1 MEAFKQKFVEE
12 ATEQI
17 NDLEEAL
24 LQLDKNKE
32 DMDTIESIFRVMHSL
47 KGGSAMFGFEKI
59 DKFTHILENIYDR
72 IRNHEL
78 KVTPEILDLTFQAV
92 DHLRKLLDETPEN
105 EQQLEQE
112 NKLFIERIEKA
123 LNEKTTPEHASIQD
137 EPTEGKTKTYFVRFV
152 PNEDIMQNGTNPLFL
167 LEDLSQLGTSLIVPN
182 ISKIPDFNSLDP
194 AKTYTSWNILLST
207 NAGINAVID
216 VFIFVDDEAK
226 IETHKISDYNLLQD
240 KAIKNILK
248 DTLQQKPHIKPS
260 EIHDLIIDLEN
271 IYQEKEEKQVKD
283 ESRKKVEHSISS
295 IRVSS
300 DKLDNLINWVSELVT
315 IQAQLSLFNKENNY
329 PGLDPI
335 AEEIEKISRRLRDD
349 VFSIRLIPIAN
360 MVTRFQRLVRELSNE
375 LGKEV
380 DFITKGTETELD
392 KNIIEMLIDP
402 VMHIIRNSLD
412 HGIEDSAQARIDAG
426 KAQKGSITLNAFY
439 SGTYVYIQIIDDGK
453 GLDHEKLRQKAIE
466 KEIITEDTQIT
477 EKEIFDLVFTSGF
490 STAKEVTNLSGR
502 GVGMDVVKQK
512 ISELRGE
519 VELTSKKGKG
529 TTVTIK
535 LPLTLSII
543 DGLLVRIAKTKFV
556 IPLAAVQ
563 KIYEFTHKEIE
574 ESINNLFLADD
585 KRVPFIYLRDALNIE
600 GTPPEI
606 ERIVNVEFQDTF
618 MGLTVDEI
626 IGEYQAVLKPLGRM
640 YKDVDIVS
648 GATILGDGTVA
659 LVLDPNRLINEYTN
673 KENIGG

>member
-1 MEAFKQKFVEE
+1 M
-12 ATEQI
+12 
-17 NDLEEAL
+17 
-24 LQLDKNKE
+24 
-32 DMDTIESIFRVMHSL
+32 
-47 KGGSAMFGFEKI
+47 
-59 DKFTHILENIYDR
+59 
-72 IRNHEL
+72 
-78 KVTPEILDLTFQAV
+78 
-92 DHLRKLLDETPEN
+92 
-105 EQQLEQE
+105 
-112 NKLFIERIEKA
+112 
-123 LNEKTTPEHASIQD
+123 
-137 EPTEGKTKTYFVRFV
+137 
-152 PNEDIMQNGTNPLFL
+152 
-167 LEDLSQLGTSLIVPN
+167 
-182 ISKIPDFNSLDP
+182 
-194 AKTYTSWNILLST
+194 
-207 NAGINAVID
+207 
-216 VFIFVDDEAK
+216 
-226 IETHKISDYNLLQD
+226 
-240 KAIKNILK
+240 
-248 DTLQQKPHIKPS
+248 
-260 EIHDLIIDLEN
+260 
-271 IYQEKEEKQVKD
+271 
-283 ESRKKVEHSISS
+283 
-295 IRVSS
+295 
-300 DKLDNLINWVSELVT
+300 VT

-392 KNIIEMLIDP
+392 KNIIEMLVDP

-426 KAQKGSITLNAFY
+426 KPQKGSITLNAFY

-453 GLDHEKLRQKAIE
+453 GIDHEKLRQKAIE

-519 VELTSKKGKG
+519 VELTSQKGKG